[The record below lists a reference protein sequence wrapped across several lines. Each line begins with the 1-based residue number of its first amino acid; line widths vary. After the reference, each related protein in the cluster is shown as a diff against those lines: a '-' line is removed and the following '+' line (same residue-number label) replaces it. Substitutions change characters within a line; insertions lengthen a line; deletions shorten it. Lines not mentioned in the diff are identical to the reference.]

1 MPTNSPKIPKVEPRL
16 LKGFRDYLP
25 QDALPFRDLISKIQ
39 IVFERFGFLPIETP
53 TLEYADLLMDKY
65 GAEADKLMYRFV
77 DHGGRHVAMRY
88 DHTVPL
94 ARLIAMNQDL
104 AMPFKR
110 YVLAPVWR
118 ADKPQKGRLREFYQC
133 DVDIVGSDEMRADA
147 EVLSVAYQ
155 LFEALGIKKF
165 GLQVNHRG
173 VLDALVQSVGVAKN
187 QINGVFHAIDKFPKY
202 GEESFVRDT
211 AALGLDTTQTDAL
224 LKAITINGK
233 PDAVIKKL
241 SATVAKSESGKDA
254 LAQLESIATHALALG
269 VPEDVLHLDLKIV
282 RGLDYYTGMV
292 VESIIQDLP
301 LFGSVIGGGRYDG
314 LIGLFAGRTIPAVGV
329 SLGLGRLF
337 DALKELKQAPAYRP
351 TAKVL
356 VAIFDSTSAASA
368 EKTATTLRAA
378 GINTEVFLGNIGKI
392 DKQLR
397 YADRVGIPLVIWQG
411 PEEQKKSVY
420 AAKVLA
426 TKKQQA
432 IDEDELVTSV
442 KRLLA

>member
-1 MPTNSPKIPKVEPRL
+1 MPANSPKPKIEPRL
-16 LKGFRDYLP
+16 LKGFRDYVP
-25 QDALPFRDLISKIQ
+25 QDALPLGDLISKIQ

-65 GAEADKLMYRFV
+65 GPEADKLMYRFV

-110 YVLAPVWR
+110 YVIAPVWR

-241 SATVAKSESGKDA
+241 SATVAKSESGKEA

-269 VPEDVLHLDLKIV
+269 VPENVLHLDLKIV

-356 VAIFDSTSAASA
+356 VAIFDSSSAVTA
-368 EKTATTLRAA
+368 EKTATILRTA
-378 GINTEVFLGNIGKI
+378 GINTETFLGNIGKI

-411 PEEQKKSVY
+411 PEEQKKNVY
-420 AAKVLA
+420 AVKALA